1 MTKLPATALTT
12 LLLAAGLAVPAFA
25 ATPQTGA
32 AQVPSCPTG
41 TSVDYDAQMATLS
54 SELDLAFKPGSS
66 IDEWSGCIKVTT
78 VDGGVTTMSF
88 YDPDSL
94 RLVAEI

>member
-1 MTKLPATALTT
+1 MTKLPAFALTT
-12 LLLAAGLAVPAFA
+12 LLLATGLAAPALA
-25 ATPQTGA
+25 ATSA
-32 AQVPSCPTG
+32 AVVSCPTG
-41 TSVDYDAQMATLS
+41 TGVDYDTQMATLAG
-54 SELDLAFKPGSS
+54 ELDLAFKPGSS

-78 VDGGVTTMSF
+78 TENGVTTMSF